1 MKRVLLAVALAVF
14 GLTATLGVSS
24 TAIAQAPAGPA
35 ITGDWVIQVTGE
47 KLLVGTLHL
56 TRVGDTVIGTS
67 SVQGG
72 VLQINGTLKGNVC
85 SAKWRGPKGGTGWMT
100 ITFTPSFT
108 SFQGDWGYGG
118 RKPSGQFVSKQLTQ
132 TAF

>member
-14 GLTATLGVSS
+14 GLTLSAGTQS
-24 TAIAQAPAGPA
+24 TAVAQAGPA
-35 ITGDWVIQVTGE
+35 ITGDWVIQVTGD
-47 KLLVGTLHL
+47 KLFAGTLHL

-67 SVQGG
+67 SVEGG
-72 VLQINGTLKGNVC
+72 VLQINGVLKGNVC
-85 SAKWRGPKGGTGWMT
+85 DAKWRGPKGNTGWMT

-108 SFQGDWGYGG
+108 GFQGEWGFGG
-118 RKPSGQFVSKQLTQ
+118 RKANGKFVSKQLTQ